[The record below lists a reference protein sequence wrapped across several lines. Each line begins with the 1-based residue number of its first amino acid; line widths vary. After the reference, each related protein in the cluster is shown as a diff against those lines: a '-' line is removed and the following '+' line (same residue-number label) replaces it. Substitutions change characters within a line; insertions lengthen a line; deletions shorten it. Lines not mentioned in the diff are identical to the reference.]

1 MARLRSWKVSWRLLA
16 QSFLSSRICL
26 SIMSFIMVMVL
37 VGIYIVLVE
46 GEYCIECRDTKRE
59 QRQAQKVKMD
69 VAGWKRGAPF
79 WSLLV
84 QCAQYEPNSLE
95 MSS

>member
-1 MARLRSWKVSWRLLA
+1 
-16 QSFLSSRICL
+16 
-26 SIMSFIMVMVL
+26 MSFIMVMVL

-69 VAGWKRGAPF
+69 VAGWKRGHRFGASWCNAP
-79 WSLLV
+79 
-84 QCAQYEPNSLE
+84 N
-95 MSS
+95 MSQIH